1 MGLALIIWL
10 IKCVAS
16 RLKLMINNKGKVMEA
31 AGRIGLIYSVFACEF
46 TVEFSHLEFCCL
58 FHQNLLYWKLE
69 L

>member
-1 MGLALIIWL
+1 
-10 IKCVAS
+10 
-16 RLKLMINNKGKVMEA
+16 MEA
-31 AGRIGLIYSVFACEF
+31 AGRIELIYSVFACEF